1 MNTNIS
7 KTGWALGFGL
17 LAACILESG
26 PMRLR
31 AEVTDAKLT
40 IEEQEEFLR
49 TARIVTTH
57 GVSKGVTNTLRVTMS
72 DGRITHDA
80 SVQRIDEKKT
90 VFEKST
96 GGSELNFRDSYKFN
110 IAGWRL
116 ARLLGLEDMVPPSV
130 ERKFQGQ
137 SAAFTWWIDDV
148 LMDEVARTSKKIT
161 PPDQDHWNKEM
172 YVVRVFDQLI
182 FNTDR
187 NLTNL
192 IIDKQWRI
200 WMIDHT
206 RAFRIQRTV
215 PDSKNLVKCDKTLL
229 AKMKSLDAPGLE
241 RELAPYANKEEVR
254 GLLARRD
261 FIVNFFERKGDGALY
276 DRPPR

>member
-1 MNTNIS
+1 MDT
-7 KTGWALGFGL
+7 TGDYRRFASGLVVALI
-17 LAACILESG
+17 LAIGPGPARAGDSLPKFTLEQ
-26 PMRLR
+26 
-31 AEVTDAKLT
+31 
-40 IEEQEEFLR
+40 QEEFLR

-57 GVSKGVTNTLRVTMS
+57 GVNKGVTNTVRVTMT

-80 SVQRIDEKKT
+80 SVQRIDEHKS

-96 GGSELNFRDSYKFN
+96 GGSELNFRDTYKFN

-116 ARLLGLEDMVPPSV
+116 ARLLGLDDMVPPSI

-137 SAAFTWWIDDV
+137 TAAFTWWIDDV
-148 LMDEVARTSKKIT
+148 LMDEVARASKKIE
-161 PPDQDHWNKEM
+161 PPDQDHWNSEM

-215 PDSKNLVKCDKTLL
+215 PDAKNLVRCDKTLL

-261 FIVNFFERKGDGALY
+261 FIVNFFEKKGSSALY